1 MLVTQRQFESTVS
14 ATTARI
20 VDPRAGIHGP
30 SSMSWRIG
38 REAITFLGGGRA
50 ALLQLAH
57 PYVAHGVDQHSQ
69 TRTDP
74 IGRFNRTFL
83 HVFNMIFGSQADAL
97 ESAHGVRAIHDTIH
111 GPITENVGRFEAG
124 HRYRAHDHDALMW
137 VHATLIHTAV
147 QVYDLVVA
155 PLAWAERDQYYQESK
170 SFAALFGIDA
180 ALMPDTWT
188 EFDAYVNDMVESDT
202 IRVGVAA
209 NELAKYLLTP
219 PSRISTPFFDW
230 YLLMTAGL
238 LPDSTR
244 AQFGLRFS
252 AEHERI
258 YHASITTLHT
268 VVKVLPPRIRYVPAY
283 HEAKRRLAG
292 KEGKDLV
299 GRAMEQTVLRA
310 LAPAGA
316 PRKLVEKAVG
326 HHAQAASRCPVA

>member
-14 ATTARI
+14 AATSR
-20 VDPRAGIHGP
+20 VLDPRDGFHGP
-30 SSMSWRIG
+30 SSMSWKIG

-57 PYVAHGVDQHSQ
+57 PYVAHGVDQHSE

-111 GPITENVGRFEAG
+111 GPITENIGRFEAG

-147 QVYDLVVA
+147 LVFDQVVE
-155 PLAWAERDQYYQESK
+155 PLSWAERDQYYQESK

-180 ALMPDTWT
+180 ALMPATWT

-209 NELAKYLLTP
+209 NDLAKYLLTSP
-219 PSRISTPFFDW
+219 NRAAQPFFDW
-230 YLLMTAGL
+230 YNVEHRHAGL
-238 LPDSTR
+238 ALLTPHDVHH
-244 AQFGLRFS
+244 GLGG
-252 AEHERI
+252 ERI
-258 YHASITTLHT
+258 VKSAAVLSSAFALHPERFVRRPPSPTAPPSAAWINRPEIPPPSTASIH
-268 VVKVLPPRIRYVPAY
+268 
-283 HEAKRRLAG
+283 
-292 KEGKDLV
+292 
-299 GRAMEQTVLRA
+299 
-310 LAPAGA
+310 
-316 PRKLVEKAVG
+316 
-326 HHAQAASRCPVA
+326 